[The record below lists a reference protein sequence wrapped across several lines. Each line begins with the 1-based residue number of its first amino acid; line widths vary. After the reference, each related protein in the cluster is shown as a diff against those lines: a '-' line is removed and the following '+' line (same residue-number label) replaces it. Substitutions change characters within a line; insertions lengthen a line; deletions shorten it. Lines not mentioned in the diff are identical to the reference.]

1 MALQHLRSST
11 ADKRPTPAAM
21 SDGQLA
27 MNTNTASPGLF
38 FKDSNGDSIKA
49 GPAHVGTTAP
59 NATPGA
65 GGQTGNSKGELWLD
79 TTGGTYVLKA
89 WDGTAW
95 RSVSLTGDFVET
107 TGDTMT
113 GALVMDYQGQVRF
126 RETTANGTSYV
137 ALQAA
142 ASVASN
148 KTITLPDATGTVVLS
163 GAIANADI
171 NASAA
176 IVDTKLATISTA
188 GKVSDS
194 ALPATISSNITGNA
208 ATVTDGVY
216 TNANATI
223 TAQHSHQTNN
233 TAIANSDGG
242 LARLEVIGT
251 GGAAFLQFHR
261 PSVFGTYFGLDSD
274 NQFKIGGWSY
284 GNASYPILHSANY
297 NSYAPTLGGSGASGT
312 WNINITGTAAAATTV
327 AAGALVVSAGAVGSY
342 QLARSINTTVAL
354 DNTIAGSSLQT
365 AGFVSSNWSWTNP
378 QFGGTWRC
386 MSGNLSTGGVGAGNG
401 GLWHRTA

>member
-11 ADKRPTPAAM
+11 ANKRPTPAAM

-49 GPAHVGTTAP
+49 GPAHVGTTAQ

-113 GALVMDYQGQVRF
+113 GALVMDDQGQVRF

-188 GKVSDS
+188 GKV
-194 ALPATISSNITGNA
+194 
-208 ATVTDGVY
+208 
-216 TNANATI
+216 
-223 TAQHSHQTNN
+223 
-233 TAIANSDGG
+233 
-242 LARLEVIGT
+242 
-251 GGAAFLQFHR
+251 
-261 PSVFGTYFGLDSD
+261 
-274 NQFKIGGWSY
+274 
-284 GNASYPILHSANY
+284 
-297 NSYAPTLGGSGASGT
+297 
-312 WNINITGTAAAATTV
+312 
-327 AAGALVVSAGAVGSY
+327 
-342 QLARSINTTVAL
+342 
-354 DNTIAGSSLQT
+354 
-365 AGFVSSNWSWTNP
+365 
-378 QFGGTWRC
+378 
-386 MSGNLSTGGVGAGNG
+386 
-401 GLWHRTA
+401 

>member
-11 ADKRPTPAAM
+11 ANKRPTPAAM

-65 GGQTGNSKGELWLD
+65 GGQAGNSKGELWLD

-113 GALVMDYQGQVRF
+113 GALVMDDQGQVRF

-163 GAIANADI
+163 GAIVNADINTSAAIALSKLATGALPTAITVASANIVNSTIVNADI

-176 IVDTKLATISTA
+176 IADTKLATISTA
-188 GKVSDS
+188 GKVSNS
-194 ALPATISSNITGNA
+194 ATTATNTNTINAIVARDGSGNFSA
-208 ATVTDGVY
+208 
-216 TNANATI
+216 ATI
-223 TAQHSHQTNN
+223 TASLTGAASLNVLKAGDTLTGALNFVAAQTYPKVPQNSK
-233 TAIANSDGG
+233 TATYTLISSDAGKH
-242 LARLEVIGT
+242 ISITT
-251 GGAAFLQFHR
+251 GGVVVPA
-261 PSVFGTYFGLDSD
+261 SVFGVGDVISIYNNSTSSQTITQGASATLRLAGTATTGNRTLARFGLCT
-274 NQFKIGGWSY
+274 ILCV
-284 GNASYPILHSANY
+284 ASNVFV
-297 NSYAPTLGGSGASGT
+297 
-312 WNINITGTAAAATTV
+312 IN
-327 AAGALVVSAGAVGSY
+327 
-342 QLARSINTTVAL
+342 
-354 DNTIAGSSLQT
+354 
-365 AGFVSSNWSWTNP
+365 
-378 QFGGTWRC
+378 
-386 MSGNLSTGGVGAGNG
+386 GAGV
-401 GLWHRTA
+401 L

>member
-11 ADKRPTPAAM
+11 ANKRPTPAAM

-65 GGQTGNSKGELWLD
+65 GGQAGNSKGELWLD
-79 TTGGTYVLKA
+79 TTGGTYVLKT

-113 GALVMDYQGQVRF
+113 GALVMDDQGQVRF

-137 ALQAA
+137 ALQAV

-163 GAIANADI
+163 GAIVNADI

-176 IVDTKLATISTA
+176 IVDTKLDTIATA
-188 GKVSDS
+188 GKVADS
-194 ALPATISSNITGNA
+194 ALPDTISSNITGNA
-208 ATVTDGVY
+208 ATATNLSSVRTFELTGDVTG
-216 TNANATI
+216 
-223 TAQHSHQTNN
+223 
-233 TAIANSDGG
+233 
-242 LARLEVIGT
+242 
-251 GGAAFLQFHR
+251 
-261 PSVFGTYFGLDSD
+261 SVSSNLSSGMS
-274 NQFKIGGWSY
+274 I
-284 GNASYPILHSANY
+284 SA
-297 NSYAPTLGGSGASGT
+297 
-312 WNINITGTAAAATTV
+312 TV
-327 AAGALVVSAGAVGSY
+327 ADAGLVASAAEAVGSY
-342 QLARSINTTVAL
+342 QLCKVHTGGTVNSNATVAGSNLKQSVGL
-354 DNTIAGSSLQT
+354 DG
-365 AGFVSSNWSWTNP
+365 SNWIAVEPSP
-378 QFGGTWRC
+378 AGTWRN
-386 MSGNLSTGGVGAGNG
+386 MSSANTLQGRHAIFQRVA
-401 GLWHRTA
+401 